1 MLMARMLIMS
11 NRLQQISLSL
21 ALLSTFAVNCSA
33 QVSGARDGSPTSNT
47 APRLLTQALPTHP
60 SPAADG
66 RLGGSDRRSIAEILK
81 QVSSTSQQSVSQI
94 EKPWWQAEASQPVSS
109 TARVIPTSLD
119 DLIQLALINS
129 AKLKIANFIPQIRRT
144 AVTEA
149 DAEFD
154 WNSFANTMWRD
165 TSDPVGSS
173 LTIGGVGGNRFRD
186 HDLNLDYGLRRKNR
200 VGGQFEMLQQWGY
213 QDNNSTFFIPNDQA
227 TTRFVLRYTQPVLRG
242 RGEQYN
248 RSLVVLASIDV
259 QSAQQ
264 ESMRQLQS
272 HLLEIAQA
280 YWALYLE
287 RVNLAQRVQ
296 LYLNT
301 VKIAETLEMRQK
313 VDAGKTQLVRAQ
325 AAVEARKSDL
335 IRAWAAIK
343 NAETRI
349 RALVNAPDLTGSDGE
364 TELLPTV
371 HPILS
376 YESSDLEDEFQTA
389 LQNRPEIRAAMNSI
403 RAACVR
409 LNMARHEVMP
419 VLNLITESYLAGLR
433 GNTDFGNAWID
444 QFRTGEPSY
453 SIGLEFELPRGR
465 RASKARLTKRQLER
479 RQLQEEYRSVLE
491 LTRAEVE
498 IAVREVETAHAELKA
513 KHRWLQAAKLE
524 VENIEVRWEKLA
536 GEDSTG
542 GLMLDSLLRAQERVT
557 NAEYE
562 FAKAQLTFNLSLIN
576 LRHANGTLFQ
586 TFPNEIFGS
595 NTPLSSGPSSALPV
609 VGQVQYEI
617 PTQKTAHANFLRPAV
632 VPRLP

>member
-1 MLMARMLIMS
+1 MLMARMLTML
-11 NRLQQISLSL
+11 NRLQQFGLSMALLGSL
-21 ALLSTFAVNCSA
+21 AVTSFAQSTGVLQA
-33 QVSGARDGSPTSNT
+33 GT
-47 APRLLTQALPTHP
+47 ATGTTPPLLTQALPTQP
-60 SPAADG
+60 SRAADG
-66 RLGGSDRRSIAEILK
+66 RVGGSDRQSIAEILR
-81 QVSSTSQQSVSQI
+81 QVSSTSQQPVARM

-200 VGGQFEMLQQWGY
+200 AGGQFEMLQQWGY

-287 RVNLAQRVQ
+287 RVNLAQRVR

-335 IRAWAAIK
+335 VRAWAAIK
-343 NAETRI
+343 NADTRI
-349 RALVNAPDLTGSDGE
+349 RALVNAPDLASSNGE

-376 YESSDLEDEFQTA
+376 YESSDLEEEFQTA

-433 GNTDFGNAWID
+433 GNTDFGNAWVD

-453 SIGLEFELPRGR
+453 AIGLEFELPRGR

-479 RQLQEEYRSVLE
+479 RQLQEEYRNVLE

-498 IAVREVETAHAELKA
+498 IAVREVETAHGELKA

-562 FAKAQLTFNLSLIN
+562 FAKAQLTFNLALIN

-586 TFPNEIFGS
+586 TFPNEIFGA
-595 NTPLSSGPSSALPV
+595 NTPPSFGPSSTLPV
-609 VGQVQYEI
+609 VGQVHFET
-617 PTQKTAHANFLRPAV
+617 PGDLSRVDVLRPAV
-632 VPRLP
+632 VPKLP